1 MKITITAR
9 HFTASDQLREY
20 TEKNVSKLT
29 RFFDRITEIE
39 VILTPFEDDNK
50 PQSVEMI
57 VRVPNDVLIAKEHEL
72 TYEKAVK
79 SGVDNLTRQLKKYK
93 DKKSS

>member
-9 HFTASDQLREY
+9 QFTASDQLREY
-20 TEKNVSKLT
+20 TEKNVTKLG

-39 VILTPFEDDNK
+39 VIFAPFEDDNK

-57 VRVPNDVLIAKEHEL
+57 VRVPNDVLVAKEHEL

-79 SGVDNLTRQLKKYK
+79 SAVDVLTRQLKKYK
-93 DKKSS
+93 ETKA